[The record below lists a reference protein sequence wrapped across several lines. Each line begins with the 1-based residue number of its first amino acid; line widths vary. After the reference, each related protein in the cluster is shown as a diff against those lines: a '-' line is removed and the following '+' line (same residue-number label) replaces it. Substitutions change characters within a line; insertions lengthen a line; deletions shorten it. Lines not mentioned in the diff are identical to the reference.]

1 MKVSGYSEC
10 GKYDV
15 TAVFFGHNL
24 VRNEMKCYLCRTD
37 MQPRKSNIELL
48 RIISMLMVL
57 AVHVDGASLGLP
69 SPGGDFASL
78 TARDIW
84 RIAVEAV
91 AIIGVNSF
99 TMISGYFGI
108 RLRWRGMLSF
118 LFECVFYSVGIY
130 TVATVAFGRFTW
142 GGWLESWMVLT
153 HTDLWYVPAYFGL
166 MLLSPVLNS
175 GLDAMPRRAFLGM
188 LALFAG
194 FNIWCGWWWGGAF
207 NPTGYTIVQLVL
219 VYMIARYIRLHISHD
234 YVRAHRR
241 VFMAVYA
248 VSLIAISATAVC
260 MPSLMAY
267 AYNSPFVL
275 LSTVCF
281 FLVFL
286 SFEFTSPVINY
297 MAGSAFAVYLIHKSP
312 QVWGNVLR
320 PFVRMLWDSLP
331 LPLFSLAA
339 IGIVLGL
346 YLLAVVVDPIRR
358 MLFRA
363 ISRAVT
369 SRLE

>member
-1 MKVSGYSEC
+1 
-10 GKYDV
+10 
-15 TAVFFGHNL
+15 
-24 VRNEMKCYLCRTD
+24 
-37 MQPRKSNIELL
+37 MQPANHASQRLSNMELL

-57 AVHVDGASLGLP
+57 AVHIDGASLGLP
-69 SPGGDFASL
+69 APDGDFASL
-78 TARDIW
+78 SARDIW
-84 RIAVEAV
+84 RIAVESV

-108 RLRWRGMLSF
+108 RLRWRGVLSF
-118 LFECVFYSVGIY
+118 LFECIFYSVTIY
-130 TVATVAFGRFTW
+130 IIDAALFGRFSW
-142 GGWLESWMVLT
+142 NGWLESWMVLT

-166 MLLSPVLNS
+166 MLLSPMLNS
-175 GLDAMPRRAFLGM
+175 GLDAMPRRTFQMVLG
-188 LALFAG
+188 LFTV
-194 FNIWCGWWWGGAF
+194 FNIWCGWWWGGEF
-207 NPTGYTIVQLVL
+207 NPTGYTIVQLIL
-219 VYMIARYIRLHISHD
+219 VYMIARYIRLHVSLDDIRKR
-234 YVRAHRR
+234 RA
-241 VFMAVYA
+241 VIMAVYA
-248 VSLIAISATAVC
+248 VSLVAISATAVC

-281 FLVFL
+281 FLIFL

-312 QVWGNVLR
+312 QVWGNMLR

-358 MLFRA
+358 MLFKA

-369 SRLE
+369 IRME

>member
-1 MKVSGYSEC
+1 
-10 GKYDV
+10 
-15 TAVFFGHNL
+15 
-24 VRNEMKCYLCRTD
+24 

-57 AVHVDGASLGLP
+57 AVHIDGASLGLP
-69 SPGGDFASL
+69 APDGDFASL
-78 TARDIW
+78 SARDIW
-84 RIAVEAV
+84 RIAVESV

-108 RLRWRGMLSF
+108 RLRWRGVLSF
-118 LFECVFYSVGIY
+118 LFECIFYSVTIY
-130 TVATVAFGRFTW
+130 IIDAAFLFGRVSW
-142 GGWLESWMVLT
+142 NGWLESWMVLT

-166 MLLSPVLNS
+166 MLLSPMLNS
-175 GLDAMPRRAFLGM
+175 GLDAMPRRTFQMVLG
-188 LALFAG
+188 LFTV
-194 FNIWCGWWWGGAF
+194 FNIWCGWWWGGEF
-207 NPTGYTIVQLVL
+207 NPTGYTIVQLIL
-219 VYMIARYIRLHISHD
+219 VYMIARYIRLHVSLDDIRKR
-234 YVRAHRR
+234 RA
-241 VFMAVYA
+241 VIMAVYA
-248 VSLIAISATAVC
+248 VSLVAISATAVC

-358 MLFRA
+358 ILFRA
-363 ISRAVT
+363 ISRTVT
-369 SRLE
+369 IRME